1 MDSAVKL
8 EEITKVYK
16 GGTKAL
22 DSLSLEI
29 ERGKIFALL
38 GPNGAGKTTLMRIL
52 TTQIAPTGGR
62 AYVLGMDVEREGSRV
77 RKKISYVPQ
86 ETSVWSDITGYEN
99 LLIYTKLYGVPREA
113 RSRRIEEAYDIM
125 GLKDAINKRVKDYS
139 GGMIR
144 RLEMACALITEPEIL
159 FLDEPTLGLDP
170 AMRRSMWVALKKLR
184 DEKGVTIFFT
194 THYMDEADMY
204 ADEMGIIN
212 KGKMAVKGSAEE
224 LKASVEKE
232 KIAIKTKEVKRVYEH
247 LRSMFGD
254 VAIDGERVVVRTGD
268 GERALAEIVGRI
280 EGAESIALEKPALDD
295 VFMKYTGAR
304 LDENNGN
311 GRRRKHRD

>member
-29 ERGKIFALL
+29 EKGKIFALL

-52 TTQIAPTGGR
+52 TTQIAPTNGR

-77 RKKISYVPQ
+77 RKMISYVPQ
-86 ETSVWSDITGYEN
+86 ETSVWGDITGYEN
-99 LLIYTKLYGVPREA
+99 LLIYSKLYGVPREA
-113 RSRRIEEAYDIM
+113 RSRRIEEAYDTM

-170 AMRRSMWVALKKLR
+170 GMRRNMWVALKKLR
-184 DEKGVTIFFT
+184 EEKGVTIFFN
-194 THYMDEADMY
+194 THYMDEADIY
-204 ADEMGIIN
+204 ADEIGVIN
-212 KGKMAVKGSAEE
+212 KGKIAVKGSAEE

-232 KIAIKTKEVKRVYEH
+232 KIAIKTKEAQKVYDYM
-247 LRSMFGD
+247 RSMFGD
-254 VAIDGERVVVRTGD
+254 VSIDGERVVVRTKD
-268 GERALAEIVGRI
+268 GEKALAEIVGRI
-280 EGAESIALEKPALDD
+280 EGAESISLEKPTLDD

-304 LDENNGN
+304 LDESN
-311 GRRRKHRD
+311 GRRKHHD